1 MRKTKQEV
9 EAFLQQFL
17 PKFSIWGIVFL
28 DREKNKKAI
37 EELDL
42 APIAREPIVKSI
54 TTDDYIDTLTDITSW
69 SEMWVFGKDFQDV
82 ELYIKIAL
90 GNPNNKTICISFH
103 KAENPLNYAF
113 K

>member
-54 TTDDYIDTLTDITSW
+54 TTDDYIDTLKTLLVGVRCGFL
-69 SEMWVFGKDFQDV
+69 E
-82 ELYIKIAL
+82 KI
-90 GNPNNKTICISFH
+90 
-103 KAENPLNYAF
+103 F
-113 K
+113 KMLSCT